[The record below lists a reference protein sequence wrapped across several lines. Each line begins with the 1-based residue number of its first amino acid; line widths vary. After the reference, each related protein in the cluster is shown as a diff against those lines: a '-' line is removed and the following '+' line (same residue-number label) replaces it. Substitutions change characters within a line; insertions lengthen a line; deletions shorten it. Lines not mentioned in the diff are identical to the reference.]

1 LDERIDPMRMM
12 RRPIGAVLI
21 AALLLVAG
29 PAAGQAPEAAARGS
43 VRGRVLDESG
53 GGPLRAAVVEVLGI
67 RDAAT
72 VSGGSGEYSL
82 RGVPAGRRVIRARHL
97 GHEPLEIEVVV
108 PAGREVVVDLVL
120 RLAPIV
126 LQPLEVD
133 GVRATMGVDT
143 VSVPRGELGLANARA
158 MLVSPGIAELGLADA
173 AQRVPGPEPPDPT
186 NVLYVR
192 GAAADLKLVY
202 LDGAPV
208 YAPFPLGGLVDAF
221 APDALSSA
229 AVFLGGAPARYDG
242 GLSYVMD
249 LRTRGGTP
257 GALRSSGAVDLLSAR
272 GALEGGLAPGV
283 AVLAAG
289 RAVHGAGTMEPVPY
303 NYAEG
308 LVRADISLPGGA
320 GLHLTGFTNEE
331 EVALDDDPERSEA
344 VTWGNAAAAARLV
357 GRFAGH
363 ETEITLSRGSFQAR
377 VPRADP
383 RSPLLDGSAL
393 RSRIAADLTRE
404 AASLLFRYG
413 LSLDRMTHR
422 YQARLED
429 GATTGASVTGD
440 AAGAYID
447 LSWRPIERVRM
458 RAGVR
463 GDHFALEPKFVVA
476 PRLAVTFLATERAAI
491 TVAGGKYHQ
500 YVRAPEGDVLF
511 RPAGAE
517 GAPPVKPLGVGESSH
532 LAVSLD
538 QDLGEGTRLG
548 LEGFYKTFRN
558 VPMGASNHATSSG
571 VDLWMRRD
579 SGSWTGWAGYS
590 LAWLWT
596 GGDGIAADRFSG
608 RHLLTAG
615 FGASIGDQAR
625 LETSFSYG
633 AGLPYAAIPLLP
645 PGYADAFDVQ
655 AGHLEARQLSN
666 SADSPPLI
674 PAPDRPYLR
683 LDLSGTHT
691 WEPTWRGRDVRIA
704 TYLKLLNTLGQ
715 RDALFYRY
723 DGERQLRALGA
734 IPVVPVVGL
743 EWKF

>member
-1 LDERIDPMRMM
+1 MRMI
-12 RRPIGAVLI
+12 RLPIGAGLI
-21 AALLLVAG
+21 AALLLAAG
-29 PAAGQAPEAAARGS
+29 SAAGQAPGTGSGTAARGT

-53 GGPLRAAVVEVLGI
+53 GGPLRSAVVEVVGV

-72 VSGGSGEYSL
+72 VSGGSGEYAL
-82 RGVPAGRRVIRARHL
+82 TGVPSGRRVIRARHL
-97 GHEPLEIEVVV
+97 GHEPLEIEVFV
-108 PAGREVVVDLVL
+108 PADREIVVDLVL

-126 LQPLEVD
+126 LQPIEVE
-133 GVRATMGVDT
+133 GVRAVVAVDT
-143 VSVPRGELGLANARA
+143 VSVPRGELGLANARV
-158 MLVSPGIAELGLADA
+158 MLISPGIAELGLADP
-173 AQRVPGPEPPDPT
+173 AQRVPGPEPPDPS

-249 LRTRGGTP
+249 LRTRGARRGF
-257 GALRSSGAVDLLSAR
+257 LRSSGAVDLLSAR
-272 GALEGGLAPGV
+272 GAVEGGVAPGV
-283 AVLAAG
+283 AVLAAV
-289 RAVHGAGTMEPVPY
+289 RAVHGAATLEPVPY
-303 NYAEG
+303 SYTEG

-320 GLHLTGFTNEE
+320 ALHVTGFRNEE
-331 EVALDDDPERSEA
+331 EVALDDDPRQA
-344 VTWGNAAAAARLV
+344 DVVTWGNAAAAARLV

-363 ETEITLSRGSFQAR
+363 ETEITLSRGSFEAR

-383 RSPLLDGSAL
+383 RSPLLDGSAR
-393 RSRIAADLTRE
+393 RSRIAADLTRKS
-404 AASLLFRYG
+404 AGVLFRYG

-429 GATTGASVTGD
+429 GARTGASVTGD
-440 AAGAYID
+440 AAGAYVD
-447 LSWRPIERVRM
+447 LTWLPIERVRM
-458 RAGVR
+458 RAGIR
-463 GDHFALEPKFVVA
+463 ADHFALEPKSVLA
-476 PRLAVTFLATERAAI
+476 PRLAVTFLATERASV

-511 RPAGAE
+511 RPAGEE
-517 GAPPVKPLGVGESSH
+517 GDSPVKPLAVGESSH

-538 QDLGEGTRLG
+538 QDLGEGMRLG
-548 LEGFYKTFRN
+548 LEGFYKTFTN
-558 VPMGASNHATSSG
+558 VPMGASDHATSSG
-571 VDLWMRRD
+571 VDLWMRRE
-579 SGSWTGWAGYS
+579 SERWMGWAGYS

-596 GGDGIAADRFSG
+596 GGDGTAADRFSG
-608 RHLLTAG
+608 RHLLTSG

-625 LETSFSYG
+625 IETSFSYG

-645 PGYADAFDVQ
+645 PKYADAFDLA
-655 AGHLEARQLSN
+655 AGHRETTALNN
-666 SADSPPLI
+666 STDSPPLI

-691 WEPTWRGRDVRIA
+691 WEPSWRGRDVQIS
-704 TYLKLLNTLGQ
+704 TYVKLLNTLGQ

-734 IPVVPVVGL
+734 IPIVPVVGV